1 MNSKTLFTKHLQG
14 QKPLRFFFSAVAFW
28 MLAVLLPSACGDEAP
43 PFGQA
48 VENRDSASVMSTYGV
63 SKLISDSGVIKYKI
77 IAEEWC
83 IYDRTL
89 PPRQEFLKGIFLEQY
104 NEAFQPVI
112 HITADTAYCF
122 NQNLWELR
130 GRVLIKNHE
139 NGTIFR
145 TEELYWDMREHII
158 YSNKHMKI
166 VTPDREIEGDRFRSN
181 EEMTKYHVSQS
192 RGSIP
197 VPKEK
202 QSEKSADSLA
212 VGNAAESPLPTPKK
226 GT

>member
-1 MNSKTLFTKHLQG
+1 MNHNSPSVKFLQEL
-14 QKPLRFFFSAVAFW
+14 KVLRFFFCAVAFW
-28 MLAVLLPSACGDEAP
+28 ALAVLLPSACGGEAP
-43 PFGQA
+43 PLGQA

-139 NGTIFR
+139 NGTVFR
-145 TEELYWDMREHII
+145 TEELYWDMREHTV

-166 VTPDREIEGDRFRSN
+166 VTPDREIEGDRFVSN

-202 QSEKSADSLA
+202 KTEKPADSVA
-212 VGNAAESPLPTPKK
+212 VK
-226 GT
+226 GTPEKPLSAPRKSS

>member
-1 MNSKTLFTKHLQG
+1 MNHNPSSAKYFHELKV
-14 QKPLRFFFSAVAFW
+14 LRFFFCAVAFW
-28 MLAVLLPSACGDEAP
+28 VLAVLLPSACGSEAP
-43 PFGQA
+43 PLGQT

-112 HITADTAYCF
+112 HITADTAYCY

-139 NGTIFR
+139 NGTVFR
-145 TEELYWDMREHII
+145 TEELYWDMREHTI

-166 VTPDREIEGDRFRSN
+166 VTPDREIEGDRFVSN

-197 VPKEK
+197 VPKENK
-202 QSEKSADSLA
+202 TGKPADSVA
-212 VGNAAESPLPTPKK
+212 VNGTPEKPLSTQGKSS
-226 GT
+226 